1 MNDMSIVTPVETNT
15 DFTFIAARSE
25 RQAMDWSLVLASQ
38 SIPTAI
44 ERLSKDT
51 WALVIDPGDSEK
63 ASESIRQYCLENRR
77 WKWEQPFPWSETS
90 FHWGSSV
97 WGILITLV
105 FQIDKLVFPSLA
117 SAARFDSTA
126 AFQGEWW
133 RFFTATLLHADLPHL
148 TSNVTTGFV
157 LLGLAMA
164 SYGAG
169 CGLLAAYLAGAAG
182 NLGGLLVYQ
191 TPYHGLGAS
200 GMVMG
205 ALGLIS
211 ALSLRRR
218 PANLRGLVRGV
229 LAGLLLLVILGTN
242 PASDVVAHVGGFVMG
257 LFFGAVLV
265 FLPGNTLRSQRF
277 QSVNWLTL
285 GVIFL
290 WTGWCVVSR
299 ME

>member
-1 MNDMSIVTPVETNT
+1 MNDTGIVTPAETNT

-38 SIPTAI
+38 NIPTAI
-44 ERLSKDT
+44 ERLAKDK
-51 WALVIDPGDSEK
+51 WALIVDPSDYES
-63 ASESIRQYCLENRR
+63 AAESIRQYCLENRR
-77 WKWEQPFPWSETS
+77 WKWEQPFPWSKTP

-97 WGILITLV
+97 WGLLIIII
-105 FQIDKLVFPSLA
+105 FQIDKLLIPSLA
-117 SAARFDSTA
+117 AAARFDSMAT
-126 AFQGEWW
+126 FQGEWE
-133 RFFTATLLHADLPHL
+133 RCFTATLLHADLSHL

-164 SYGAG
+164 HYGPA
-169 CGLLAAYLAGAAG
+169 CGILAAYLAGAAG
-182 NLGGLLVYQ
+182 NLSGLIIYQ

-211 ALSLRRR
+211 ALSLRQR
-218 PANLRGLVRGV
+218 ATHLRGLLRGV

-242 PASDVVAHVGGFVMG
+242 PASDIVAHAGGFVMG
-257 LFFGAVLV
+257 LFLGTALV
-265 FLPGNTLRSQRF
+265 FLPGNRLRSQRF
-277 QSVNWLTL
+277 QSFNWLTL

-290 WTGWCVVSR
+290 WTGWCAVSR
-299 ME
+299 LE